1 MGAVKQFRISASL
14 REKARDLLTR
24 YDPSD
29 LSYTIA
35 AALYDRYNKLTVDYS
50 QAHSK
55 EKAQEIKR
63 KRDYYM
69 KAAKRF
75 ITTAKSLKMLEME
88 YLQ

>member
-1 MGAVKQFRISASL
+1 MGAVKQFRFSTSL
-14 REKARDLLTR
+14 REKAFELLTR

-29 LSYTIA
+29 LSYTMA
-35 AALYDRYNKLTVDYS
+35 AALYDRYNKMTVDYA

-55 EKAQEIKR
+55 EKAAEIKR
-63 KRDYYM
+63 KRDCYM

-75 ITTAKSLKMLEME
+75 VTTSKSLKMLEME